1 MYKYLLGKHPKK
13 SPGLPFFKVKLNNNK
28 KSNISKKM
36 NKSLLDLSKE
46 TELLVI
52 GNDYL
57 TKRQKNKNDK
67 KSVAYS
73 QPNYQ
78 EGKIDNVL
86 NSKKGDNIK
95 GELQHKNIKKTKSKL
110 GKKFWA
116 MPIKQLLALKL
127 NKITSREKNK
137 KRNLKSS
144 TTFNINSTRTNHTI
158 IHTHKR
164 NDNKTERTY
173 LKNLLTKKPQG
184 EKHLF
189 ERILSSKK
197 IKNSTYR
204 NITKISSILNDTSK
218 KYILIDMNLKNYSQ
232 NDSFKNMK
240 KLILDK
246 SLKMSKSQDDISNHT
261 PINIKKIFDK
271 KDNVLDKPLKQIKV
285 KENKKN
291 KMIWIKKS
299 TANLISFGQVS
310 QCMNDEEF
318 YRERKRIIRNYLAF
332 EKDADLYVK
341 KPENEKNCYR
351 SEVGYKNMRKIDELF
366 EKNYNLIKNIM
377 SREIKK

>member
-1 MYKYLLGKHPKK
+1 
-13 SPGLPFFKVKLNNNK
+13 
-28 KSNISKKM
+28 
-36 NKSLLDLSKE
+36 
-46 TELLVI
+46 
-52 GNDYL
+52 
-57 TKRQKNKNDK
+57 
-67 KSVAYS
+67 
-73 QPNYQ
+73 
-78 EGKIDNVL
+78 
-86 NSKKGDNIK
+86 
-95 GELQHKNIKKTKSKL
+95 
-110 GKKFWA
+110 
-116 MPIKQLLALKL
+116 
-127 NKITSREKNK
+127 
-137 KRNLKSS
+137 
-144 TTFNINSTRTNHTI
+144 
-158 IHTHKR
+158 
-164 NDNKTERTY
+164 
-173 LKNLLTKKPQG
+173 
-184 EKHLF
+184 
-189 ERILSSKK
+189 
-197 IKNSTYR
+197 
-204 NITKISSILNDTSK
+204 
-218 KYILIDMNLKNYSQ
+218 MNLKNYSQ

-341 KPENEKNCYR
+341 KPENEKNSYR